1 MSNTFNVMIT
11 RIKKLMESAIASEE
25 EKRKSE
31 IRALQAQ
38 INPHFLYNTLDAIIW
53 MSAAGKNEE
62 VAEMTAALADLF
74 RTSISKGDSLASLH
88 NEIGNIKSYL
98 TIQKMR
104 YGDKLSYGIHI
115 PQDLLGLMT
124 PKLILQPIVENAIY
138 HGIKL
143 SPTGG
148 TITIGARRTEKLLIL
163 TVEDSGVGMTEEQTA
178 RLFEP
183 KENTDRGIGVIN
195 VNNRIRLSFG
205 PEYGL
210 HYYSEPGKG
219 TRVEAWL
226 PLLEGNR
233 REKDV

>member
-1 MSNTFNVMIT
+1 
-11 RIKKLMESAIASEE
+11 
-25 EKRKSE
+25 
-31 IRALQAQ
+31 
-38 INPHFLYNTLDAIIW
+38 
-53 MSAAGKNEE
+53 
-62 VAEMTAALADLF
+62 
-74 RTSISKGDSLASLH
+74 
-88 NEIGNIKSYL
+88 
-98 TIQKMR
+98 MR

-195 VNNRIRLSFG
+195 VNNRIRMLFG
-205 PEYGL
+205 KEYGL
-210 HYYSEPGKG
+210 TIESELDEG
-219 TRVEAWL
+219 TTVSICMPAVSYTE
-226 PLLEGNR
+226 ENR
-233 REKDV
+233 RILEKGHLFSRDESITGENGIKRNDNE